1 MSRNYNAGTRDMDQ
15 AGRVFLVAAA
25 GRRDCSFA
33 TMDVVADRWRL
44 FARYAKTQGV
54 GRMERVTP
62 ELVCRYGQ
70 ILAARVRAGEM
81 SPAYGQ
87 NLVSAVNSVMSL
99 ARNWPSVSPTKD
111 CGIPLRSTV
120 RKKAPASLDQTVF
133 EAVMLDL
140 RSNDLDRQ
148 AAVAGLARSLG
159 LRSKEASLLNARAA
173 LQQASGR
180 GQIQVCDGTKG
191 GRQRWVPV
199 RHADQF
205 DAIQVAAGAQADGR
219 SLVPGWSSWA
229 QWRHGGLRDGRE
241 ILKQYGISGYHDL
254 RAAYACARYT
264 ELTGQ
269 PAPVCRQGTADDD
282 VDDLA
287 ARQTISQELGH
298 DRVQVVSAYI
308 GAR

>member
-1 MSRNYNAGTRDMDQ
+1 MSRNYNAGTRDMGQ
-15 AGRVFLVAAA
+15 AGRVFLAAAA
-25 GRRDCSFA
+25 GRRECSFA
-33 TMDVVADRWRL
+33 TVDVVSDRWRL
-44 FARYAKTQGV
+44 FVQYAKAQGV
-54 GRMERVTP
+54 GRLERVTP
-62 ELVCRYGQ
+62 ELVCGYGQ
-70 ILAARVRAGEM
+70 ILAAHVRAGEM

-87 NLVSAVNSVMSL
+87 NLLSAVNSVMAL
-99 ARNWPSVSPTKD
+99 VRPWPTISPTKH

-173 LQQASGR
+173 LLQANGH

-199 RHADQF
+199 QHADQV
-205 DAIQVAAGAQADGR
+205 DAIQAAVGAQADGR

-254 RAAYACARYT
+254 RAAYACTRYT

-269 PAPVCRQGTADDD
+269 PAPVCRQGSAGGV
-282 VDDLA
+282 VDDQA
-287 ARQTISQELGH
+287 ARKILSRELGH